1 MLHLDRS
8 EYIEFLPNLFL
19 KRGKIHQITGSA
31 RFILALIIGNV
42 IQDEITWVR
51 LERSNEIL
59 YPEGVSDWITLS
71 NLIIVNTDN
80 EEESLWVMEEF
91 LKSGVSSLVFCQLNK
106 LPKYVYVRRLTLS
119 TKRSKEENKSIL
131 PPTGIILS
139 SFDHPISGVESR
151 WNIKPYPNQRIFSED
166 NGFFLED
173 KWSLICN
180 KSRIIESSWIIKS
193 KKFLS
198 GKKIVEVSGNSKKY
212 VND

>member
-1 MLHLDRS
+1 MLHLNRS

-31 RFILALIIGNV
+31 RFTLALIIGKV
-42 IQDEITWVR
+42 IQDQIIWIR

-59 YPEGVSDWITLS
+59 YPEGVSDWITL
-71 NLIIVNTDN
+71 NDLIMVNTEN
-80 EEESLWVMEEF
+80 EEDSLWVMEEF
-91 LKSGVSSLVFCQLNK
+91 LKSGVSSIVFCQLNK
-106 LPKYVYVRRLTLS
+106 LPKYVNLRRLTLS

-131 PPTGIILS
+131 PPTGVIVS

-151 WNIKPYPNQRIFSED
+151 WNINPYLNQRIFCGD
-166 NGFFLED
+166 NRFFLED

-180 KSRIIESSWIIKS
+180 KSRIIESSWIVES
-193 KKFLS
+193 KKFLN

-212 VND
+212 VKD

>member
-1 MLHLDRS
+1 MLHLNRS

-31 RFILALIIGNV
+31 RFTLALIIGNV
-42 IQDEITWVR
+42 IQDQITWVR

-59 YPEGVSDWITLS
+59 YPEGVSDWITLN
-71 NLIIVNTDN
+71 NLIMVNTEN

-106 LPKYVYVRRLTLS
+106 QPKYVNLRRLTLS
-119 TKRSKEENKSIL
+119 TKRSKEENKSML

-151 WNIKPYPNQRIFSED
+151 WSINPCPNQRIFSGD
-166 NGFFLED
+166 NRFFFED

-180 KSRIIESSWIIKS
+180 KSRIIESSWIVES
-193 KKFLS
+193 KKFLN
-198 GKKIVEVSGNSKKY
+198 GKKIVEVCGNSKKIR
-212 VND
+212 

>member
-1 MLHLDRS
+1 MLHLNRA

-31 RFILALIIGNV
+31 RFTLALIIGNV
-42 IQDEITWVR
+42 IQDQITWVR

-59 YPEGVSDWITLS
+59 YPEGVSDWITLN
-71 NLIIVNTDN
+71 NLIMVNTEN

-106 LPKYVYVRRLTLS
+106 LPKYVNLRRLTLS
-119 TKRSKEENKSIL
+119 TKRSKEENKSML

-151 WNIKPYPNQRIFSED
+151 WSINPFNSINYFFSS
-166 NGFFLED
+166 NLFTLLLEFH
-173 KWSLICN
+173 ST
-180 KSRIIESSWIIKS
+180 SS
-193 KKFLS
+193 
-198 GKKIVEVSGNSKKY
+198 
-212 VND
+212 